1 MNTPVQAPAP
11 KPGVKNIQLTTT
23 QGCLLLAGLAVF
35 FGGAF
40 LLISM
45 SNSSSVDGRV
55 DITRAGETLALEP
68 FGCMADRVSDELV
81 ISLKDVEPKEG
92 FHEENR
98 AIVLNDESA
107 QGETSVA
114 RPVEGLIISYRNEDK
129 LVTPMDCTVEQN
141 TLTIRTARRSNAP
154 GRRREDRWN
163 GELNA
168 SCKLGDDTYAM
179 KLQMK
184 NCD

>member
-1 MNTPVQAPAP
+1 METPTP
-11 KPGVKNIQLTTT
+11 KPGVKNIQLTTK
-23 QGCLLLAGLAVF
+23 QGCLMLVGLAVL

-40 LLISM
+40 ILISM
-45 SNSSSVDGRV
+45 SNSSSIDGRV

-81 ISLKDVEPKEG
+81 VSLKDVESKEG

-98 AIVLNDESA
+98 ALVLADHSDK
-107 QGETSVA
+107 GETSTA
-114 RPVEGLIISYRNEDK
+114 RPVEGLTVAYRNENK
-129 LVTPMDCTVEQN
+129 EITPMDCTLSEN
-141 TLTIRTARRSNAP
+141 NLTIRSARRSNAP

-163 GELNA
+163 GELKA
-168 SCKLGDDTYAM
+168 SCTLGEDTYAVD
-179 KLQMK
+179 LQMK